1 MATDDEAH
9 LEVFPVNRVAPL
21 LCSLFATADT
31 FELRNSVV
39 QCLSRML
46 DALPWSADNVAKVIP
61 AAIEKVTELFASVP
75 SRVVNLLVNLK
86 SISATLARNV

>member
-1 MATDDEAH
+1 
-9 LEVFPVNRVAPL
+9 
-21 LCSLFATADT
+21 
-31 FELRNSVV
+31 
-39 QCLSRML
+39 ML

-75 SRVVNLLVNLK
+75 SRAVNLLVNLK